1 MHPHHAAFLEYR
13 VATSLISDLPAAKQV
28 VRLKWELLHA
38 LQRVSESQSRSHLLE
53 LDIDRLKASVDARSR
68 EHQAFSAQ
76 LHREL
81 VDKARELAEARAEG
95 QEKLDAM
102 HREVA
107 TMQAKCEALD
117 ELCRALLATV
127 EEDAESPRPPER
139 KNGELRVSA

>member
-13 VATSLISDLPAAKQV
+13 VATSLLSDLPLGQQV

-38 LQRVSESQSRSHLLE
+38 LQRGSECQSRSRSLE
-53 LDIDRLKASVDARSR
+53 LDIDRLKAETEARAR

-81 VDKARELAEARAEG
+81 VAKARELALARAEG

-117 ELCRALLATV
+117 ELCKSLLLTL
-127 EEDAESPRPPER
+127 EDDADRPDQSR
-139 KNGELRVSA
+139 GAHGELRVSA